1 MPPALSPTISA
12 KPLLVFDGECRLCN
26 WAVNFILEK
35 DRKGLFLFSPYQSEV
50 GRKILT
56 RFRLSPL
63 QVKTVYLLE
72 SGRLYSKSTAFFR
85 IVRKLSFP
93 WNLLYVLILIPRPL
107 RDCVYNFVAT
117 NRFRWF
123 GEKNSCRLP
132 DEKEKERFIF
142 HPNGNWP

>member
-1 MPPALSPTISA
+1 M
-12 KPLLVFDGECRLCN
+12 
-26 WAVNFILEK
+26 
-35 DRKGLFLFSPYQSEV
+35 
-50 GRKILT
+50 
-56 RFRLSPL
+56 
-63 QVKTVYLLE
+63 KTVYLLE
-72 SGRLYSKSTAFFR
+72 NGRFYSRSTAFLR

-93 WNLLYVLILIPRPL
+93 WNLLCVLILIPRPL